1 MIELQSRAP
10 LSRYAFIGLHGALME
25 AASLLPLGN
34 VLAEAGD
41 GLLLDLGGHG
51 SALDQAL
58 TGWPMTLNRP
68 AASSAAVFQPHRLAG
83 TSA

>member
-10 LSRYAFIGLHGALME
+10 QSRYTLIGLHGALME

-51 SALDQAL
+51 RALDQAL
-58 TGWPMTLNRP
+58 TGL
-68 AASSAAVFQPHRLAG
+68 AYASESLGRELCSRSSLTGWLARLP
-83 TSA
+83 

>member
-1 MIELQSRAP
+1 M
-10 LSRYAFIGLHGALME
+10 
-25 AASLLPLGN
+25 
-34 VLAEAGD
+34 LAEARD
-41 GLLLDLGGHG
+41 ELLLDLGGHG